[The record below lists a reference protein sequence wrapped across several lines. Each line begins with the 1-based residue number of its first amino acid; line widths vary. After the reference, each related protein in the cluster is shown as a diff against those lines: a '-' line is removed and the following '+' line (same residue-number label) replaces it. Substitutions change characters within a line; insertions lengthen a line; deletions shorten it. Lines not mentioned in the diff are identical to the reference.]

1 MSRCLF
7 NAFNKL
13 KQVCRGYGDT
23 HGYGYVVD
31 MGIEIPS
38 PRQPYLMNYLSTFQF
53 VCACV
58 CEQITRT
65 FAVRNPIFIK
75 ASTRL
80 GNVKVATR
88 FCRCAKFH
96 FGSFSALRFT
106 FFRRIGTKFLYRAF
120 ISNVDSASAKPQ
132 IANFLKRRKFQL
144 RFLLMRCGT
153 ISSAI
158 YPPFA
163 SNLSLSH

>member
-1 MSRCLF
+1 MPW
-7 NAFNKL
+7 
-13 KQVCRGYGDT
+13 VWDPHGDS
-23 HGYGYVVD
+23 HGYFGVD

-38 PRQPYLMNYLSTFQF
+38 PRQPYLMNYLSTFPF

-58 CEQITRT
+58 CEQITRRPT
-65 FAVRNPIFIK
+65 SAVRNPIFIK

-96 FGSFSALRFT
+96 FASFSALRFT
-106 FFRRIGTKFLYRAF
+106 FFRGIGTKFLYRAF

-132 IANFLKRRKFQL
+132 IAYFLKRRKFQL
-144 RFLLMRCGT
+144 RFLLMRCRT
-153 ISSAI
+153 ILSAI
-158 YPPFA
+158 YPSFA